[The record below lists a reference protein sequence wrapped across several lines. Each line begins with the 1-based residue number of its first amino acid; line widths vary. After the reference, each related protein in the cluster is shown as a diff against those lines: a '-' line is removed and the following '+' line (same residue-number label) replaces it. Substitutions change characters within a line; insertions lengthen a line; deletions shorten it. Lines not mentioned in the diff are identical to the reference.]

1 VLTTAPRLPH
11 RLEDPDADVRLTA
24 MRVLSK
30 LEPSKLVEH
39 AAEMVQKLVCKTLE
53 HSHEEDC
60 ASPMASAH
68 HGAAHLGAA
77 HHASPM
83 ASVYSKQFVR
93 PAAGWSPVEAS
104 AHVGG
109 ATASRSPPVAA
120 AVRL

>member
-1 VLTTAPRLPH
+1 MQVLTTAPHPPH

-53 HSHEEDC
+53 HSHDEESKLG
-60 ASPMASAH
+60 SPK
-68 HGAAHLGAA
+68 LG
-77 HHASPM
+77 SPTT
-83 ASVYSKQFVR
+83 SVYSKQYVR
-93 PAAGWSPVEAS
+93 PAAGWPPVAS
-104 AHVGG
+104 SGAHVGG

-120 AVRL
+120 AVRS

>member
-1 VLTTAPRLPH
+1 MLTTAPRLPH

-53 HSHEEDC
+53 HSHDEDC
-60 ASPMASAH
+60 GSPTT
-68 HGAAHLGAA
+68 
-77 HHASPM
+77 P
-83 ASVYSKQFVR
+83 VYSKQYVR
-93 PAAGWSPVEAS
+93 PPAGWSPASSS

-120 AVRL
+120 AVRS